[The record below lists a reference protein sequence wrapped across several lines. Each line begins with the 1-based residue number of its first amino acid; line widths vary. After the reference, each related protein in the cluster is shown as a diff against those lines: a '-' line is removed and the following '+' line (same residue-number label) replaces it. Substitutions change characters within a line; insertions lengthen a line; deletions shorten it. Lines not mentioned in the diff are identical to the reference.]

1 MLTGDVKDVILV
13 DVTPLTLG
21 TELKGGIF
29 DRFIHRNTS
38 IPATKT
44 MVRTTA
50 EDRQTSI
57 LFKVYQGEREIANQ
71 NKLLGQFDLT
81 GIAPAPRH
89 VPQIEVTFRLD
100 ANGLLDV
107 SAKD

>member
-1 MLTGDVKDVILV
+1 MLEKFFDGKKPNKGVNPDEAVALGAAVQGGVLTGDVKDVILV

-50 EDRQTSI
+50 DDMQTSI

-71 NKLLGQFDLT
+71 NKLLG
-81 GIAPAPRH
+81 
-89 VPQIEVTFRLD
+89 
-100 ANGLLDV
+100 
-107 SAKD
+107 